1 MGTSPIPTPM
11 LRTPPLG
18 GVVCPDPVWGAG
30 RALTLHGPSLF
41 LGASWVLTAG
51 PQGQPASGP
60 IPPQP
65 PQPPPTVEEGS
76 IPWVDWV

>member
-1 MGTSPIPTPM
+1 MGTSPLPNPSVS
-11 LRTPPLG
+11 PPLG
-18 GVVCPDPVWGAG
+18 GTVCPDPRWGG
-30 RALTLHGPSLF
+30 GKALVLQGPMAF
-41 LGASWVLTAG
+41 LGAWWTLTASD
-51 PQGQPASGP
+51 QGQPASGP